1 MRLIDEAILKESRG
15 KLILLVFDKNGTR
28 AMEVNESFAFL
39 WNKFS
44 GTDFSTEDL
53 ASALVEEYEID
64 PESASVDALSTI
76 SIWRD
81 SLLLKEG

>member
-44 GTDFSTEDL
+44 GTDFTAEDL
-53 ASALVEEYEID
+53 ASALVEEYGID

-76 SIWRD
+76 SIWKD

>member
-15 KLILLVFDKNGTR
+15 KLILLVFDMNGTR

-39 WNKFS
+39 WNKFN
-44 GTDFSTEDL
+44 GTDFTTEDL
-53 ASALVEEYEID
+53 ASALVEEYGID
-64 PESASVDALSTI
+64 PESASVDASSTI
-76 SIWRD
+76 TIWKD

>member
-1 MRLIDEAILKESRG
+1 MRLTDEAILRESRG
-15 KLILLVFDKNGTR
+15 KLILLVFNNKGTR

-44 GTDFSTEDL
+44 GTDFTTEDL
-53 ASALVEEYEID
+53 ASALVEEYGID
-64 PESASVDALSTI
+64 PESASVDATSTI
-76 SIWRD
+76 TIWKD

>member
-1 MRLIDEAILKESRG
+1 MRLTDEAILRESRG
-15 KLILLVFDKNGTR
+15 KLILLVFNNKGTR

-64 PESASVDALSTI
+64 PESASVDASSTI
-76 SIWRD
+76 SIWKD